1 VNAARAALAAEYREL
16 LRAQGLEG
24 LVGRTATP
32 EEEAL
37 LIARITEQ
45 AQRSAADYGERNL
58 LPPEPPESRSGEPR
72 DRYAATSARIERAV
86 RELSGE
92 LPGPVYVGEYPHRSF
107 NAEALAA
114 RHGTLL
120 LINTGLHY
128 LLVEVALA
136 LNTRVRVAERRPDGG
151 YDVQP
156 TTPAME
162 RRRRHADENLV
173 STLAAY
179 LLHTDPGRGGKQEV
193 DGTTR
198 GALSYL
204 YADAAE
210 TFAVAHEYG
219 HFLAGHLRS
228 TGRRPG
234 GPLPASTEW
243 LRKSHD
249 QEFEA
254 DEIGMLLAL
263 KALDHDEQQQS
274 PLLRKSIAVTG
285 TFLFFA
291 VDHLLNRV
299 RDEVPELGGA
309 AIVADHP
316 PSDARAAAL
325 RRTLTDLEGPD
336 IFQLVDAT
344 IPILAEHEGEIIASL
359 RRLLRAAK

>member
-1 VNAARAALAAEYREL
+1 MSAARAALAAEYREL
-16 LRAQGLEG
+16 LRAQGLEH

-32 EEEAL
+32 AEEAL

-58 LPPEPPESRSGEPR
+58 LPPEPPEPRGGGPR
-72 DRYAATSARIERAV
+72 DRYAATSARIERAI

-173 STLAAY
+173 SSLAAY

-204 YADAAE
+204 YAGAAE

-219 HFLAGHLRS
+219 HFLAGHLTR
-228 TGRRPG
+228 TGRRPSG
-234 GPLPASTEW
+234 AEW

-263 KALDHDEQQQS
+263 KALEYDEQEQS
-274 PLLRKSIAVTG
+274 PLLRKSVAVTG

-316 PSDARAAAL
+316 PSDARAATL
-325 RRTLTDLEGPD
+325 RRTLTELEGPD

-344 IPILAEHEGEIIASL
+344 IPILAEHETEIIANL